1 MGCVSPHPSTE
12 RETNFHR
19 IFAASEDTLRLI
31 DESKATTF
39 VFPETV
45 FTTVTAYQNQ
55 QVSDLCRS
63 QFNTITENPGCALI
77 REMRQ
82 GFTFEI
88 IPHARYRNNRA

>member
-12 RETNFHR
+12 WGTHIHR

>member
-1 MGCVSPHPSTE
+1 MGCVNPHPSTE
-12 RETNFHR
+12 WGTHIHR

>member
-1 MGCVSPHPSTE
+1 MGCVIPHPSTE
-12 RETNFHR
+12 WGTHIYR

-63 QFNTITENPGCALI
+63 LFNTITWNPGCALI